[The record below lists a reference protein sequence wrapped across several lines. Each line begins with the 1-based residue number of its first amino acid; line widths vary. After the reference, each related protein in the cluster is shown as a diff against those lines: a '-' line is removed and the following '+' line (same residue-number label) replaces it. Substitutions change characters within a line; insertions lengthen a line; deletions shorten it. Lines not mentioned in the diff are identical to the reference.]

1 MPEQITPRSKLWL
14 FRICLMA
21 TIPFQALGSATHTIS
36 LYFVQRNVEWNASNF
51 ESAKREV
58 NCVGEKSSF
67 KAEKICSLRVVS
79 SWAIS
84 GISFVRPATLFLP
97 LGKVIS
103 MNSFLVPLGQT
114 SSDDQII
121 RSSQVWKAN
130 ITKSVMN
137 FRVDVLSDFG
147 REMGSPRV
155 WVSAKRL
162 ELYDLVEKWKL
173 IL

>member
-1 MPEQITPRSKLWL
+1 M
-14 FRICLMA
+14 
-21 TIPFQALGSATHTIS
+21 
-36 LYFVQRNVEWNASNF
+36 
-51 ESAKREV
+51 
-58 NCVGEKSSF
+58 
-67 KAEKICSLRVVS
+67 VS

-97 LGKVIS
+97 LGKVFS

-137 FRVDVLSDFG
+137 FRVEVLSDFG

-173 IL
+173 ILSARETRLHPTKMASHLNKSKLGSVSLSELMFQPILFDKETDHLRVKRLFIQIGAAGTRRVSFEEQLLGTR